1 MVSLEE
7 AVVQPVAVAGTAGEE
22 VRYAAAEAG
31 QREALVA
38 ELKVVAHIDMD
49 HSPRLPRRLG
59 NP

>member
-1 MVSLEE
+1 M
-7 AVVQPVAVAGTAGEE
+7 VQPVAVAGTAGEE

-38 ELKVVAHIDMD
+38 ELKVVAHIDTD